1 MPKIITHY
9 IQPKGGEGFYA
20 YEQKPY
26 GKRIGEVKLGPM
38 EVEKA
43 ETIAIR
49 DEEPEEYSARVISDA
64 VNNLMLDEKKLGE
77 LLARD
82 HRTLVAN
89 KFRVLMSFVRAL
101 GSDYKEGN
109 YDARN
114 EAACRMA
121 SLIVDR
127 MGEDLDNGIPRI

>member
-1 MPKIITHY
+1 MKTITHH
-9 IQPKGGEGFYA
+9 IKPKGGEGFYA

-26 GKRIGEVKLGPM
+26 GKRVNEIKEGPM
-38 EVEKA
+38 EVESV

-49 DEEPEEYSARVISDA
+49 NEEPEVYSARVISDA
-64 VNNLMLDEKKLGE
+64 VNNLMLDENELGR

-89 KFRVLMSFVRAL
+89 KFRVLLSFILAL
-101 GSDYKEGN
+101 AEDYKQGN

-121 SLIVDR
+121 SQIVDR
-127 MGEDLDNGIPRI
+127 MGEDLKNGIPRI